1 MRRILHLSLIR
12 LQISSPFFFLPPP
25 PHCNDL
31 YNCLL
36 ARKIIV
42 KPIVKLWV
50 GLSFELQHATEVLS
64 VGTLIVVLSLYILST
79 KKKIVLGVRGCT
91 LCTLLQKEFV
101 FGNPGETN
109 PDKLQYFCF
118 SMHLFVYFEHA
129 LS

>member
-79 KKKIVLGVRGCT
+79 KK
-91 LCTLLQKEFV
+91 
-101 FGNPGETN
+101 N
-109 PDKLQYFCF
+109 
-118 SMHLFVYFEHA
+118 LFWG
-129 LS
+129 